1 MRYSL
6 LSQFQGVLVGAAIGE
21 LLGVCWATQ
30 VTPADPLN
38 STAPP
43 LPLNCPEQW
52 SHLLTSAPVREKLSV
67 SEPRW
72 GRLVVLGA
80 QSLVRRG
87 DLDFADWQPR
97 QPNPQGTADL
107 GTLRASLGESLGASE
122 LAIASLPIALFFHE
136 DEAKLY
142 QNLERLSQ
150 EGVPKPSSIL
160 PSFMISLAIA
170 QALQNQFHPQRSIPQ
185 MIAAIT
191 RLETRLGRPVA
202 EANSLAI
209 LMQQLAQVQTL
220 LEQQASLER
229 VRSQLCQSQQA
240 LQATST
246 LHELQAIMAALYCCL
261 ATPNDW
267 RLAVLR
273 SLQMQIAPALVATLT
288 GAISGAANSLAGIP
302 VEWRLALDHPDSGST
317 LKSLWQ
323 VVEFEA
329 EIMELGSALL
339 ATWSGTYDTQK
350 FPVKRYHVP
359 AIAAPRVIRPR

>member
-1 MRYSL
+1 
-6 LSQFQGVLVGAAIGE
+6 
-21 LLGVCWATQ
+21 
-30 VTPADPLN
+30 
-38 STAPP
+38 
-43 LPLNCPEQW
+43 
-52 SHLLTSAPVREKLSV
+52 
-67 SEPRW
+67 
-72 GRLVVLGA
+72 
-80 QSLVRRG
+80 VRRG
-87 DLDFADWQPR
+87 DLDFADWQQPR
-97 QPNPQGTADL
+97 QPNPQKAADL
-107 GTLRASLGESLGASE
+107 GTLRASLRASE

-136 DEAKLY
+136 DEAKIY

-150 EGVPKPSSIL
+150 EVAPEPSSIL

-202 EANSLAI
+202 KADSVAI

-229 VRSQLCQSQQA
+229 ARSQLCQSPQQA
-240 LQATST
+240 LQATPT
-246 LHELQAIMAALYCCL
+246 LHELQPIMAALYCCL

-273 SLQMQIAPALVATLT
+273 SLQMQMAPALVATLT
-288 GAISGAANSLAGIP
+288 GAMSGAANSLAGIP
-302 VEWRLALDHPDSGST
+302 VEWRLALDHPNSSST

-329 EIMELGSALL
+329 EVMELASDLL

-359 AIAAPRVIRPR
+359 AIAAPHVIRPR